1 MKILMLSLLILS
13 ACSDNN
19 AEGWSF
25 TEPTSNMVDATVED
39 MAERAP
45 DIGPD
50 VVPNPSEQA
59 FVGFWRVD
67 QPNHAGYEATIYD
80 FAEDGVLSEIESQ
93 GFGSGQ
99 IPTGRVAR
107 CDGFRTREGYTNC
120 ETWGPECVFSNEWTA
135 TDAQTLL
142 ITSICDDGED
152 RKVSIHF
159 ASDFDTPQSPKVS
172 VSGDENWLHNDF
184 DWAWTLCPSVEE
196 CRWGT

>member
-1 MKILMLSLLILS
+1 MKIFILSFLILS

-25 TEPTSNMVDATVED
+25 AEPTSTMVNATIED
-39 MAERAP
+39 MAESAP

-50 VVPNPSEQA
+50 VVPNASEQA
-59 FVGFWRVD
+59 FVGLWRVD
-67 QPNHAGYEATIYD
+67 QPNHAGYEATFYE
-80 FAEDGVLSEIESQ
+80 FGEAGVLREIESQ

-107 CDGFRTREGYTNC
+107 CDGFRTAEGYTNC

-142 ITSICDDGED
+142 ITSTCDDGES
-152 RKVSIHF
+152 RRVSIHF
-159 ASDFDTPQSPKVS
+159 EGALNTPQSPKVS
-172 VSGDENWLHNDF
+172 VSADEDWLHNDF
-184 DWAWTLCPSVEE
+184 DWAWTQCATLEE
-196 CRWGT
+196 CRWGP